1 MEGTCLCLQKIQMP
15 AQLRSIIFFQRGALQ
30 GRIGI
35 ESLGR
40 LGKKFL
46 PPLQV
51 QMAKLRLHLS
61 KTAPTSSFLLF

>member
-1 MEGTCLCLQKIQMP
+1 MSLP
-15 AQLRSIIFFQRGALQ
+15 AKDSNACPTSLYHFFQRGALQ